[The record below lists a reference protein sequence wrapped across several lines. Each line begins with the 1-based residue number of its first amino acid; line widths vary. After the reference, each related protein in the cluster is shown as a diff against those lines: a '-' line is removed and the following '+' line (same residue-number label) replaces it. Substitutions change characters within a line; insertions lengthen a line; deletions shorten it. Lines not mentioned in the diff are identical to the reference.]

1 MLKVGIVFV
10 AAIISLSGCSDIFS
24 SLSQNN
30 VLVLDLPAVAKA
42 TNRDEQIE
50 KQIGQADMQ
59 LQAQLA
65 KIKDEI
71 EKNLKVA
78 IGELKVKKE
87 KKEATK
93 LLEMEANQKMQS
105 TVNEARQK
113 IRLLQ
118 SELFSQFRKE
128 IQPIVGK
135 IAESRNASMVKIVDP
150 SVIWF
155 SDSADITDEVIA
167 EIRSESNKHPPADVA
182 AESN

>member
-78 IGELKVKKE
+78 IGELKVKS
-87 KKEATK
+87 
-93 LLEMEANQKMQS
+93 NYS
-105 TVNEARQK
+105 P
-113 IRLLQ
+113 
-118 SELFSQFRKE
+118 
-128 IQPIVGK
+128 PIFP
-135 IAESRNASMVKIVDP
+135 ASAI
-150 SVIWF
+150 
-155 SDSADITDEVIA
+155 
-167 EIRSESNKHPPADVA
+167 
-182 AESN
+182 